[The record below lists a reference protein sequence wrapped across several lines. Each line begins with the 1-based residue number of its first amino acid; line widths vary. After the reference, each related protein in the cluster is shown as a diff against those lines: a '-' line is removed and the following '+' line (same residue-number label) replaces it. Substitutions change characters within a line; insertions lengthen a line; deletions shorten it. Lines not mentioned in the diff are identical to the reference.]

1 MKRTIVTTSH
11 KPDSESV
18 ILGKQAA
25 IVLNTLFAEREK
37 MSLNKLRQKYMCENV
52 LVVKDN
58 ELTLHT
64 ELGEYFFHPSMSV
77 PRIKGIREGKND
89 HMVDAMNL
97 QPGEVVLD
105 CTLGLGSDSVV
116 AAFATGPSGKVVGL
130 EYSPEI
136 ALIVKH
142 GLHYSNERRA
152 AVREA
157 MTRIEVVNIDYSTFL
172 AEQDDNSF
180 DIVYFDPMFRFPRRE
195 SSSMQPLRKVVN
207 PEPVPVSAVKQ
218 AVRVARRR
226 VVMKENW
233 FSKEFE
239 RLGFTHVVGGKYSP
253 VAFGIIDKEEAG

>member
-1 MKRTIVTTSH
+1 MNRTIVTTSH
-11 KPDSESV
+11 KPDSDS
-18 ILGKQAA
+18 INLGKQAA
-25 IVLNTLFAEREK
+25 SFLNTLFAEREK
-37 MSLNKLRQKYMCENV
+37 MSLPKLRQKYICENV

-58 ELTLHT
+58 DLTLHT

-89 HMVDAMNL
+89 HMVEAMNL
-97 QPGEVVLD
+97 QPGNVLLD
-105 CTLGLGSDSVV
+105 CTLGLGADAIVS
-116 AAFATGPSGKVVGL
+116 AFATGSSGKVVGL

-142 GLHYSNERRA
+142 GLRHSDEKRVP
-152 AVREA
+152 VREA
-157 MTRIEVVNIDYSTFL
+157 MTRIEVINIDFNIFL

-195 SSSMQPLRKVVN
+195 SSSMLPLRKVVN
-207 PEPVPVSAVKQ
+207 PEPLPENAVKQ

-239 RLGFTHVVGGKYSP
+239 RLGFTQVVGGRYSP
-253 VAFGIIDKEEAG
+253 IAFGIIDKEEAG